1 MASKLVHFLTG
12 RATSYNPSGVLIPVG
27 LEIALS
33 VGGGTQIPTAAGN
46 TDLTLVIPWA
56 GVLTAAYFIG
66 EDALAAN
73 DTNYVTWTITNK
85 GGAGA
90 GSTAMLAATDANTT
104 KATGGSAIAALD
116 TRALTIHG
124 TAANLVVAA
133 GDALLVRAAGT
144 GTLANVVDRTG
155 YTIVIRRT
163 A

>member
-1 MASKLVHFLTG
+1 MASKLIHFGTG
-12 RATSYNPSGVLIPVG
+12 RETSYNSSGVLIPKG
-27 LEIALS
+27 MEMALP
-33 VGGGTQIPTAAGN
+33 VGGDKTIATTGN
-46 TDLTLVIPWA
+46 SDLTVVVPFA
-56 GVLTAAYFIG
+56 GVLTAVYFIG
-66 EDALAAN
+66 EDALATN

-90 GSTAMLAATDANTT
+90 GSTAMLAATDPNTT

-133 GDALLVRAAGT
+133 GDALLIRAAAT
-144 GTLANVVDRTG
+144 GTLANVVDRTA
-155 YTIVIRRT
+155 YTLVIRRT